1 MVTKIQKWGNS
12 LALRIPKSFAAE
24 AKVVAGSTV
33 DISVANGRL
42 VVRPTRRPQ
51 YVLRELL
58 KGFNQR
64 GQIVLNRSPDDIWFH
79 GVVFVHDDISHS
91 SGRTVG

>member
-58 KGFNQR
+58 KGIKPGNLHEEVSTGKR
-64 GQIVLNRSPDDIWFH
+64 V
-79 GVVFVHDDISHS
+79 GVEAW
-91 SGRTVG
+91 